1 MRATTMTR
9 VSSDLPDNG
18 SALLAEL
25 PNQPETDAAA
35 QRALRDI
42 PEIRTTPRP
51 ESTFSSSI

>member
-1 MRATTMTR
+1 MRANTMTQ

-25 PNQPETDAAA
+25 PNQPETDAAV

-42 PEIRTTPRP
+42 PGIRTTSRQ

>member
-1 MRATTMTR
+1 MTQ

-25 PNQPETDAAA
+25 PNQPETDAAV

-42 PEIRTTPRP
+42 PGIRTTSRQ

>member
-1 MRATTMTR
+1 MTR